1 MKSYREV
8 NLYGREI
15 RPEKGKITD
24 FATGKLVKYTPE
36 EKRRQEIERRLIDEY
51 GYSGKQMDIEVLIK
65 SGTRELPKRADV
77 VVFRDEQ
84 SKDPH
89 RNAYLIVEV
98 KREDRKDGID
108 QLMTYI
114 NNTTAEFG
122 VWYNGREILF
132 LHRLRKPHKFVE
144 IPDIPKKGETI
155 EDIGRYYKKDLIPVA
170 NLKSVFDVIHN
181 YVYANEGFLKERV
194 FTEMLRIIFMKMV
207 DEKSSDPRCQFRITE
222 KELGE
227 VEEGRGNAFVA
238 RMGKLFRRVKKEYRA
253 IFDPLEEISLKPV
266 TLAFAVSQLQKYS
279 LLRTPADA
287 KGVAFQTFVHAKLRG
302 ERGEFFTPYPI
313 IELAVKM
320 LDPKDDE
327 AVLDPACGSGT
338 FLIQAMK
345 DVWDKIGRYR
355 SDLDEATRK
364 DIKIRY
370 ARAYIR
376 GIDINSDLAK
386 VAKMHMILYD
396 DGHTGIFAANSL
408 YTFDEIRKM
417 ALEAGAGEIG
427 QDMFDIVLTNPPFGT
442 KGKVT
447 DKRILEQFDLAHKWK
462 YDRKSKEWNKTGELQ
477 RGVSPEILFI
487 ERCIQFLS
495 DTGRMATV
503 VPDGILTN
511 VSLGWIR
518 RWIQDHARILAVVSL
533 PQETFIP
540 YGAGTKTSV
549 LFLQKLDGESLQK
562 LMEQNYPIFMAVAEK
577 IGYDVRGRTLYQK
590 NEKGETLRD
599 ENGEPRVDTDI
610 PTIIRRFNEVKR
622 KHRLGF

>member
-1 MKSYREV
+1 MKSYKGL
-8 NLYGREI
+8 NLFGQEI
-15 RPEKGKITD
+15 KPEKGKVRD
-24 FATGKLVKYTPE
+24 FATGRLVKATRE
-36 EKRRQEIERRLIDEY
+36 EKRRQEIETRLIDEY
-51 GYSGKQMDIEVLIK
+51 GYSSKQMDIEVLIR
-65 SGTRELPKRADV
+65 SGTKELPKRADV

-89 RNAYLIVEV
+89 RNAYIIVEV
-98 KREDRKDGID
+98 KREDRKDGLD

-114 NNTTAEFG
+114 NNTTAQFG

-132 LHRLRKPHKFVE
+132 LHRLRKPHKFVG

-155 EDIGRYYKKDLIPVA
+155 EDVGRYYKKDLVPA
-170 NLKSVFDVIHN
+170 RNLKSVFEVIHN
-181 YVYANEGFLKERV
+181 YIYANEGFLKERV
-194 FTEMLRIIFMKMV
+194 FTEMLRVIFMKMV
-207 DEKSSDPRCQFRITE
+207 DEKSSDPRCEFRITE
-222 KELGE
+222 RELE
-227 VEEGRGNAFVA
+227 EIEEGRASVFVA
-238 RMGKLFRRVKKEYRA
+238 RTGKLFGRVKKEYRA
-253 IFDPLEEISLKPV
+253 IFDPMEKISLKPL
-266 TLAFAVSQLQKYS
+266 TLAFAVSRLQKYN
-279 LLRTPADA
+279 LLKTPADA

-338 FLIQAMK
+338 FLIEAMK
-345 DVWDKIGRYR
+345 HVWDKIDRYR
-355 SDLDEATRK
+355 SDLDEVARK

-370 ARAYIR
+370 ARTYIR

-408 YTFDEIRKM
+408 DTFNEIRKM

-427 QDMFDIVLTNPPFGT
+427 QDIFNIVLTNPPFGT
-442 KGKVT
+442 KGRVT

-462 YDRKSKEWNKTGELQ
+462 YNRKSKEWNETGELQ
-477 RGVSPEILFI
+477 RGTSPEILFI
-487 ERCIQFLS
+487 ERCIQFLGN
-495 DTGRMATV
+495 TGRMATV

-511 VSLGWIR
+511 ISLGWIR

-540 YGAGTKTSV
+540 FGAGTKTSV
-549 LFLQKLDGESLQK
+549 LFLQTLDGESLQK
-562 LMEQNYPIFMAVAEK
+562 LKKQNYPIFMAVSEK
-577 IGYDVRGRTLYQK
+577 IGYDVRGKTLYKK
-590 NEKGETLRD
+590 NEKGEILRD
-599 ENGEPRVDTDI
+599 ENSEPIVDTDI
-610 PTIIRRFNEVKR
+610 PKIIRKFNEFKR
-622 KHRLGF
+622 KHKLDF